1 MICKKK
7 LWLCIC
13 EINAIQIIFR
23 CRLVIHTR
31 ENREAITMLSKGYFS
46 TKSHNGNSLSTV
58 YRNHEEI
65 LIPSKTQMREGRTE
79 NKIK

>member
-1 MICKKK
+1 
-7 LWLCIC
+7 
-13 EINAIQIIFR
+13 
-23 CRLVIHTR
+23 
-31 ENREAITMLSKGYFS
+31 MLSKGYFS
-46 TKSHNGNSLSTV
+46 TKSHNGGSLSPV

>member
-1 MICKKK
+1 
-7 LWLCIC
+7 
-13 EINAIQIIFR
+13 
-23 CRLVIHTR
+23 
-31 ENREAITMLSKGYFS
+31 MLSKGYFS